1 MGQTFRRFLKQYGW
15 LYLPGIGFLILHALI
30 KAQLPKQLGVAIDR
44 LNENAPAQAVY
55 DIALWMVLLTCLFFV
70 TMFGWRLCVI
80 GNARKL
86 EVTLRQAYFQKLQ
99 RLPLSFYAK
108 RRSGDLLTY
117 AITDVNAIRMIFGPV
132 AAMAIN
138 GVLTI
143 VFSVSDM
150 AVGIHP
156 KMTFFA
162 LLPLPI
168 SIVLM
173 LVLGYYVRK
182 RTLHAQK
189 LFAQSSGY
197 VNESIMGIRVIK
209 DFAREK
215 ERTESFSDLSDQLRV
230 ANILQNRSSSFLNP
244 VVAIPFGI
252 SFAVSLIYGG
262 SLVQK
267 GSMTVGDLVAF
278 QGYLT
283 LIQTPITQI
292 GRIINLIQRGRA
304 SMQRMGEIFSQ
315 EEANPKRP
323 HEITAPLQGDF
334 EFRDLTFTYPGA
346 AVPALS
352 HLSFSVKK
360 GQTIGIAGTT
370 GSGKSTLAS
379 LLLKLWD
386 LPAGSIFADGKDL
399 ADYDCASIRQ
409 SIGFVPQDG
418 FLFSSSIY
426 ENIAFYSPNAK
437 EETVRRSAQIAD
449 IDKDILSFPE
459 GYATQVGE
467 RGTRLSGG
475 QKQRISFARALVRD
489 PKILILDDT
498 LSAVD
503 TLTEQ
508 RITSAMESTLQ
519 SKTVFLI
526 SHRLSALQHAD
537 LILYLDG
544 GKILEQGTHTE
555 LMQLGGVYCKTFLS
569 QQKEGVQHEETH

>member
-1 MGQTFRRFLKQYGW
+1 MKQTFWRFLKKYGW
-15 LYLPGIGFLILHALI
+15 IYLPGIAFLIFHALV
-30 KAQLPKQLGVAIDR
+30 KSQLPKQLGIAVDL
-44 LNENAPAQAVY
+44 LNENAAPDAVFSV
-55 DIALWMVLLTCLFFV
+55 ALWMVLLALLFFV
-70 TMFGWRLCVI
+70 TMFCWRLCVI
-80 GNARKL
+80 GNARRL
-86 EVTLRQAYFQKLQ
+86 EIQLRQAYFQKLQ
-99 RLPLSFYAK
+99 RLPLSFYAD

-132 AAMAIN
+132 AAMAVN

-143 VFSVSDM
+143 AFSVSDM

-156 KMTFFA
+156 SMTFFA

-168 SIVLM
+168 SIVFM

-209 DFAREK
+209 DFAKEQ
-215 ERTESFSDLSDQLRV
+215 ERTDSFASLSDELRI
-230 ANILQNRSSSFLNP
+230 ANIRQNRSSSFLNP

-252 SFAVSLIYGG
+252 SFAISLIYGG
-262 SLVQK
+262 SLVMK
-267 GSMTVGDLVAF
+267 GAMTVGDLVAF

-304 SMQRMGEIFSQ
+304 SMQRMGEIFQ
-315 EEANPKRP
+315 AEEANPYRTDA
-323 HEITAPLQGDF
+323 ICAPLSGDL

-346 AVPALS
+346 HSPALS
-352 HLSFSVKK
+352 SLSFSVKP
-360 GQTIGIAGTT
+360 GQTVGIAGTT
-370 GSGKSTLAS
+370 GSGKSTLAA
-379 LLLKLWD
+379 LLLQLWELPKGCVFAGGRD
-386 LPAGSIFADGKDL
+386 LC
-399 ADYDCASIRQ
+399 DYDCASIRQ

-418 FLFSSSIY
+418 FLFSASIY
-426 ENIAFYSPNAK
+426 ENIAFYAPHAT
-437 EETVRRSAQIAD
+437 EETVKKSALIAD
-449 IDKDILSFPE
+449 IHKDISEFPE

-475 QKQRISFARALVRD
+475 QKQRISLARAIVRD

-508 RITSAMESTLQ
+508 KITSALQSTLRD
-519 SKTVFLI
+519 KTVFLI
-526 SHRLSALQHAD
+526 SHRLSALQHSD
-537 LILYLDG
+537 LILYLDK
-544 GKILEQGTHTE
+544 GKVIERGTHAQ
-555 LMQLGGVYCKTFLS
+555 LMALGGVYCKTFLS
-569 QQKEGVQHEETH
+569 QQKEGDRHEETV